1 MPAQAGI
8 QSLLHGCSHYRAR
21 NLDSRF
27 HGNDG
32 REVDFESTDSE
43 PFGLEPRV
51 VQLVESFM
59 KLNWLL
65 LVLLVVSPL
74 KSVHGQQR
82 FLMGYSSFSSN
93 QTPLW
98 VAKEEGL
105 FKRYGSDPDLI
116 LIEGGTRGAQALISG
131 DIPIMGM
138 SGQPVISAR
147 ARGSDLTMI
156 AGVVNKMNYIMVSSA
171 AVKKPEDLKGKRI
184 GAAQAGTASYH
195 AVLLGLKHWGL
206 DARRDKITILQ
217 LGNQAARVGSL
228 QSGGSDAI
236 IVNPGLGL
244 SLKERGGQLLA
255 DFTELPIAYPQQTM
269 AVRERTI
276 KSDGDFV
283 ERVMKGVVAGNSF
296 SLDPRNK
303 SRVKQIIAKYLRLDS
318 PDKAE
323 EHYQSALKVLTP
335 KPYVDVAG
343 IATMIDFMAEAD
355 PLVAKLKPENVINHS
370 VLKKLDDSG
379 FIDQLSKR

>member
-1 MPAQAGI
+1 M
-8 QSLLHGCSHYRAR
+8 R
-21 NLDSRF
+21 RF
-27 HGNDG
+27 CA
-32 REVDFESTDSE
+32 
-43 PFGLEPRV
+43 
-51 VQLVESFM
+51 
-59 KLNWLL
+59 
-65 LVLLVVSPL
+65 LVVVSIIL
-74 KSVHGQQR
+74 LFHAKSFAQSK

-105 FKRYGSDPDLI
+105 FRRFGSDPDLI

-147 ARGSDLTMI
+147 ARGADLTMI
-156 AGVVNKMNYIMVSSA
+156 AGVVNKMNYIMVGSA
-171 AVKKPEDLKGKRI
+171 LIKRPEDLKGKRI

-228 QSGGSDAI
+228 HSGGSDAI
-236 IVNPGLGL
+236 IVNPGLGP

-255 DFTELPIAYPQQTM
+255 DFTELPIAYPQQTIS
-269 AVRERTI
+269 VRERLI
-276 KSDGDFV
+276 KTDGEFV
-283 ERVMKGVVAGNSF
+283 ERVLRGVLAGNSF

-303 SRVKQIIAKYLRLDS
+303 PRIKQIIAKYLRLDS
-318 PDKAE
+318 ADKAE
-323 EHYQSALKVLTP
+323 EHYQSALKVLAL
-335 KPYVDVAG
+335 KPYVDAAGVA
-343 IATMIDFMAEAD
+343 AMIEFIAEAD

-370 VLKKLDDSG
+370 LLKKLDDSG
-379 FIDQLSKR
+379 FIDQLAKR

>member
-1 MPAQAGI
+1 MNKLWLLFI
-8 QSLLHGCSHYRAR
+8 LMSLLPAR
-21 NLDSRF
+21 
-27 HGNDG
+27 
-32 REVDFESTDSE
+32 EAE
-43 PFGLEPRV
+43 
-51 VQLVESFM
+51 
-59 KLNWLL
+59 
-65 LVLLVVSPL
+65 
-74 KSVHGQQR
+74 GQQK

-147 ARGSDLTMI
+147 ARGADLTMI
-156 AGVVNKMNYIMVSSA
+156 AGMVNKMNYIMVSSA
-171 AVKKPEDLKGKRI
+171 AVKRPEDLKGKRI

-217 LGNQAARVGSL
+217 LGNQAARVGSF

-236 IVNPGLGL
+236 IVNPGLGP
-244 SLKERGGQLLA
+244 SLKERGGFLLA

-269 AVRERTI
+269 SVRERTI
-276 KSDGDFV
+276 KADPDFI
-283 ERVMKGVVAGNSF
+283 ERILKGVLAGNSF
-296 SLDPRNK
+296 SLDSRNK
-303 SRVKQIIAKYLRLDS
+303 NRVKQIIAKYLRLDA

-323 EHYQSALKVLTP
+323 EHYLSALKVLAP

-343 IATMIDFMAEAD
+343 IAAMIDFMTEAD

-370 VLKKLDDSG
+370 ILKKLDDSG